1 MTAWR
6 EVNNTKAAGLGQWM
20 GPHHPCKLQIRC
32 RHMWLK
38 TNIKI
43 DMSCSFKQ
51 ADTMEPHRRKAQG
64 PGHYRS
70 PRISRLGDAPQER
83 GLMLRHTEPQAPV
96 LCSLQGCLNM
106 GGVETTWP
114 EQTTHLPPPRL
125 WLRAEGN
132 SSDISQ
138 KSALGI
144 SSLLQPIWIIQTLNA
159 VFSE

>member
-1 MTAWR
+1 MTAWS
-6 EVNNTKAAGLGQWM
+6 EVNSTEAAGLGQWM
-20 GPHHPCKLQIRC
+20 GPHHPCKLQIRG

-43 DMSCSFKQ
+43 DMSCTFKQ

-70 PRISRLGDAPQER
+70 PRIPRLGKQ
-83 GLMLRHTEPQAPV
+83 GLMLRRTEPQAPA
-96 LCSLQGCLNM
+96 LCSLKGCLNR
-106 GGVETTWP
+106 GGAETMCP
-114 EQTTHLPPPRL
+114 EQTTRLPPPHL

-138 KSALGI
+138 MSALCI
-144 SSLLQPIWIIQTLNA
+144 FSLLQPIQTRK
-159 VFSE
+159 E